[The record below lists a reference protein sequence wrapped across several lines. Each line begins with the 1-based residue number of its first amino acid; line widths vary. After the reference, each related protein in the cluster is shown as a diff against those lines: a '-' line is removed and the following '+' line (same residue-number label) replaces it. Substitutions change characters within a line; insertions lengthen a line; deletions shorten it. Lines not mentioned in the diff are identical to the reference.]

1 MARVVYNLEPFDG
14 NKAATG
20 VLCVMVKS
28 DTNGTVTN
36 INEDG
41 STNSD
46 FVGAGICKR
55 INANTFNLV
64 LDSNVY
70 QFDVN
75 GKGIKP
81 WAIRDCKLMLATAD
95 VNITSSGNAAKSRG
109 TTVVTRGTDGS
120 TTTKTDYSKESDI
133 IIDSLNAR
141 DEFAINALR
150 ELLNHVPDPSSL
162 SNTEMSFYCNAAYK
176 WAANMMEASANARGS
191 FTQQSDNTGIDTSTT
206 TRADVSESSL
216 SSNTEKL
223 LNNIVSALERTDYA
237 EKVNDKTIYY
247 DRVKVQFTELISF
260 LNTYVKNGENVVG
273 LKDLISSINAIKDS
287 NASILGKIVDVN
299 NNQTSA
305 IQTLKTATET
315 QEKSIKSLSD
325 EVSTLKSGSLST
337 ADIDTR
343 IKSWLSKVTVV
354 ADGESGYKL
363 NIPDSI

>member
-1 MARVVYNLEPFDG
+1 MARVVYNLSTFDA

-20 VLCVMVKS
+20 VLCVMVK
-28 DTNGTVTN
+28 NNVYNTVAN

-41 STNSD
+41 SVNSD

-55 INANTFNLV
+55 INSNTFNLV
-64 LDSNVY
+64 IDSNVY
-70 QFDVN
+70 QFDAE

-81 WAIRDCKLMLATAD
+81 WTIRDCKLMLATAD

-120 TTTKTDYSKESDI
+120 TTTKTDYSKESDV

-150 ELLNHVPDPSSL
+150 ELLNHVPDPSIL
-162 SNTEMSFYCNAAYK
+162 SNNEMSFYCNSAYK

-206 TRADVSESSL
+206 TRADVLESSL

-247 DRVKVQFTELISF
+247 DRVKVQFAELINF
-260 LNTYVKNGENVVG
+260 LNTYVKNGEDVVG
-273 LKDLISSINAIKDS
+273 LKDLIAALNAIKNS
-287 NASILGKIVDVN
+287 NASVLEKIVEVSN
-299 NNQTSA
+299 NHTAS
-305 IQTLKTATET
+305 IQTLQNDVTN
-315 QEKSIKSLSD
+315 IKSNNI
-325 EVSTLKSGSLST
+325 STS
-337 ADIDTR
+337 DIDAR
-343 IKSWLSKVTVV
+343 IKAWLSKVTIV

-363 NIPDSI
+363 NVPDSI